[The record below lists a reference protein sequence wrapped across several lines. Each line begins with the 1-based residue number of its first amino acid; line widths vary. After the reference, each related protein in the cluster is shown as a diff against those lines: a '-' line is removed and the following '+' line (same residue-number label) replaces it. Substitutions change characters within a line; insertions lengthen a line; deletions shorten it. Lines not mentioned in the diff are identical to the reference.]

1 MPSGEP
7 DKQNI
12 EVRIP
17 FEHHHEPS
25 VFLPFAKVV
34 AMRKREK
41 GLGLRVL
48 LRVDS
53 LHDRV
58 ALKRLGELDHC
69 LHYIRIADLLGQRR
83 IVWNVE
89 QDLVANVFF
98 LCVFVV
104 QA

>member
-17 FEHHHEPS
+17 LKHHHEPG

-34 AMRKREK
+34 AMRKQGI

-58 ALKRLGELDHC
+58 VLKRLRELDHC
-69 LHYIRIADLLGQRR
+69 LHYI
-83 IVWNVE
+83 
-89 QDLVANVFF
+89 
-98 LCVFVV
+98 
-104 QA
+104 